1 MLSDW
6 FGEGAP
12 PQGAE
17 LSLVTVWGL
26 RVAVMW
32 VMLSRARPPSREP
45 AVAGDPGRDRTLLL
59 RGLWVAPPTDGRQ
72 WDSFRARDR
81 DVLGAAVFSNS
92 GHGCPGPMEVF
103 DSAS

>member
-6 FGEGAP
+6 FGERTAL
-12 PQGAE
+12 QGAE

-32 VMLSRARPPSREP
+32 VMLSRARPPSRDS

-59 RGLWVAPPTDGRQ
+59 RGLWGVQPTDGR
-72 WDSFRARDR
+72 
-81 DVLGAAVFSNS
+81 
-92 GHGCPGPMEVF
+92 
-103 DSAS
+103 